1 MKLKIPY
8 AASIL
13 LLYGC
18 DVRTRLDEVVVAPG
32 PEISLAQGL
41 AIQGSIERVGAAHA
55 EFIPA
60 TPTSLSGF
68 GGGARRF
75 IPPVFLKGGDVSFC
89 KPFEKVEL
97 APKIKTAVL
106 EVRSDATSPAQNLF
120 VVSLDLVAVTS
131 DLTQKIHA
139 AIDDVA
145 GKKTANLNNTLVVA
159 THTHS
164 GPSGLSENPMW
175 SAFVCDKYNPQL
187 TNTYLSLFKE
197 TLRKSFQQLQ
207 EVSSISTR
215 SAQIPALLKSRFDGM
230 QPNTDISL
238 LTFKSAHGRIPLALL
253 RMAVHPTAYGPSD
266 LVLTADLVAPLERAT
281 QQLFNADEV
290 FLLQTEIGNMTANLD
305 GQSHERWASAVA
317 NALTN
322 SKSNSD
328 SLTRKVST
336 TATRV
341 ALPPAHLNWK
351 SCGAGPANAVVGL
364 GILENLPQSVPLT
377 AWKINSELNLF
388 FPGEWTASGAELL
401 KTALKK
407 KMQPLETL
415 QVYSLAHDYT
425 GYHLNSSDY
434 QAKALEACSSLFGQN
449 GTEHFTDALNRLDL
463 PQ

>member
-1 MKLKIPY
+1 
-8 AASIL
+8 
-13 LLYGC
+13 
-18 DVRTRLDEVVVAPG
+18 
-32 PEISLAQGL
+32 
-41 AIQGSIERVGAAHA
+41 
-55 EFIPA
+55 
-60 TPTSLSGF
+60 
-68 GGGARRF
+68 
-75 IPPVFLKGGDVSFC
+75 
-89 KPFEKVEL
+89 
-97 APKIKTAVL
+97 
-106 EVRSDATSPAQNLF
+106 
-120 VVSLDLVAVTS
+120 
-131 DLTQKIHA
+131 
-139 AIDDVA
+139 
-145 GKKTANLNNTLVVA
+145 
-159 THTHS
+159 
-164 GPSGLSENPMW
+164 
-175 SAFVCDKYNPQL
+175 
-187 TNTYLSLFKE
+187 
-197 TLRKSFQQLQ
+197 
-207 EVSSISTR
+207 
-215 SAQIPALLKSRFDGM
+215 
-230 QPNTDISL
+230 
-238 LTFKSAHGRIPLALL
+238 
-253 RMAVHPTAYGPSD
+253 
-266 LVLTADLVAPLERAT
+266 LERAT